1 MRKEPRN
8 EIILVQLFLLLL
20 FSSFIIAPSL
30 ALETRSMILASEGV
44 LGIGEPYDLY
54 QGYSI
59 TVTESASSGTKV
71 IIKITLDGQTVTED
85 GFISKDAVYNFT
97 RKYDGR
103 DFTVLAITLL
113 DVDTDNK
120 FATLRVIQYIDPSRP
135 TTGFLIADQDKKL
148 EPGTHL
154 ILEQDYSLDIE
165 GFGNDSTTLGLY
177 KNNIMVTERTMK
189 EHDFFNYSVTS
200 NGKDHTI
207 ISFNIKSIFRGSS
220 RSAVFIEHLYQ
231 FEEPV
236 DARSGETVTLTE
248 IDRNDTN
255 SGNNGNNSSSNI
267 SISVH
272 VTNNDGG
279 DRIYKNK
286 SINVTYYL
294 TGSDSF
300 DSARVTIDGNTIE
313 EITAPQPGMNS
324 IILGPLPVG
333 SHMIEVSAISGDSRR
348 ISDGIKIY
356 VRKNFAENLL
366 IPKVNMTPASIVFT
380 ATTLFLILWAAVRRR
395 RHDTW

>member
-8 EIILVQLFLLLL
+8 EIILVQLFLLFV
-20 FSSFIIAPSL
+20 FSSFVIAPSL
-30 ALETRSMILASEGV
+30 ALESRSMILASEGV

-59 TVTESASSGTKV
+59 TVVESASSGSKV

-113 DVDTDNK
+113 DVDADNK
-120 FATLRVIQYIDPSRP
+120 FATLRVIQYIDPLRP

-177 KNNIMVTERTMK
+177 KNDIMVTERTMK

-236 DARSGETVTLTE
+236 DARSGDTVALTE
-248 IDRNDTN
+248 IDRSDTN
-255 SGNNGNNSSSNI
+255 GGNNGNNSTNI
-267 SISVH
+267 SISVY
-272 VTNNDGG
+272 VTNNEGG

-286 SINVTYYL
+286 SIHVTYYL

-300 DSARVTIDGNTIE
+300 ESARVTIDGNTIE

-366 IPKVNMTPASIVFT
+366 IPKVNMTPALIVFT
-380 ATTLFLILWAAVRRR
+380 ATTLLLILWAAVRRR
-395 RHDTW
+395 KHDTW